1 MCTATAPG
9 GRVGGRVVGRTVR
22 WAAMST
28 HGPAEPADARPTGQ
42 SASTEPTP
50 ESPARD
56 TADGAPTGSGRRGG
70 KDRAKKGS
78 LLREL
83 PVLLVIAFVLALLVK
98 TFLVQAFFIPSGSME
113 QTLHGCTGCTG
124 DRVLVNKVPY
134 WFGEPEPGDIVVFRG
149 PDTWSPEIAVEE
161 PGNWLSGA
169 LLTLGRA
176 IGVAPPSEDDYVK
189 RVIAVGGQTVEC
201 CDPEGRVL
209 VDGEPLDEPYIYQD
223 SPLGT
228 GTSTGRE
235 FGQVRVPEGR
245 LWVMGDHRSAS
256 ADSKAHM
263 DDEYA
268 GTIAVDDVIG
278 KAALIVWPL
287 DRFGVLDS
295 PDIQQGQA
303 EGLAPTGSQPT
314 PVQDTAALAAPYA
327 LGLAGAAP
335 LSAWRRRRRGARLT
349 GPSRR
354 PPRTGWRRV
363 RRPAQTRPGRDA
375 DAG

>member
-1 MCTATAPG
+1 
-9 GRVGGRVVGRTVR
+9 
-22 WAAMST
+22 MST
-28 HGPAEPADARPTGQ
+28 HGSAEPADGRPTGQ
-42 SASTEPTP
+42 STSAEP
-50 ESPARD
+50 
-56 TADGAPTGSGRRGG
+56 GTGSQRAGRRRRNEREG
-70 KDRAKKGS
+70 AKKGS

-98 TFLVQAFFIPSGSME
+98 TFLIQAFFIPSGSME

-134 WFGEPEPGDIVVFRG
+134 WFGGEPEPGDIVVFRG
-149 PDTWSPEIAVEE
+149 PDTWSPEITVDE

-189 RVIAVGGQTVEC
+189 RVVAVGGQTVEC

-209 VDGEPLDEPYIYQD
+209 VDGQPLDEPYIYQD

-235 FGQVRVPEGR
+235 FGKVTVPDGR

-256 ADSKAHM
+256 ADSKAHR
-263 DDEYA
+263 DDQYS

-287 DRFGVLDS
+287 DRFSVLDS
-295 PDIQQGQA
+295 PDIQAGQA
-303 EGLAPTGSQPT
+303 EGLAAPAPAGSPGLASA
-314 PVQDTAALAAPYA
+314 PVQDTGAMAAPYVV
-327 LGLAGAAP
+327 GLAGAVP
-335 LSAWRRRRRGARLT
+335 LTAWRRRRRGGGARMT

-354 PPRTGWRRV
+354 PPRTGWRRI
-363 RRPAQTRPGRDA
+363 RRPAQTRPGREPE
-375 DAG
+375 AG